1 MMQESFA
8 GMIKQIA
15 QDVGGRMDV
24 ISCTVASTKPL
35 KLKFDGDAKITLDKE
50 NLVIP
55 RHITGLRKGSKVNV
69 VGTGDGDG
77 YMIVG
82 RG

>member
-1 MMQESFA
+1 MGQESFA
-8 GMIKQIA
+8 GMIKEIA
-15 QDVGGRMDV
+15 QKTGGNLNV
-24 ISCTVASTKPL
+24 ISCTVASTKPFR
-35 KLKFDGDAKITLDKE
+35 LKFDGDAKLTLDKE

-55 RHITGLRKGSKVNV
+55 RHITGLKKGSKVNV